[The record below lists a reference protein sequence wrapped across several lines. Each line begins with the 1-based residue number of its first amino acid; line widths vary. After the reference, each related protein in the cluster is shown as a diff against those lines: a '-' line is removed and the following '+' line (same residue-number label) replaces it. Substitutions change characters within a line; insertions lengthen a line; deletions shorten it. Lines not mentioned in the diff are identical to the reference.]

1 MPTKNKK
8 AVISRKAV
16 ARITFSGNDFETMQ
30 KYLKGF
36 EYIDP
41 ASDENDEV
49 KIFLHNVNYKW
60 IRQMPNKRDK
70 LTAKIVLKNWKSKN
84 QKQIFDCGTF
94 CVDDFTHTGPELA
107 TEISCVSV
115 PEGNAFRATSRNKTW
130 KKVTLKEIASEI
142 CGKYNMTLSYSG
154 PSIKF
159 KVIEQSNE
167 TDCSFIKKI
176 CNDYALGIK
185 VYKGKLVIYDKADYE
200 AKAPVT
206 TIKAEQMQDWSYNET
221 LIGTYTGAKIKYTT
235 GKDSKELICK
245 VGGGKRILFVN
256 EKVDSLADAQ
266 LKACGKAN
274 TENEKAVTM
283 NVTLMGGRKIVAGN
297 TVNITGLNKI
307 DGKYFVDKVTHKI
320 DAESAYTMDLE
331 LHKVQPRITP

>member
-1 MPTKNKK
+1 MAAKIK
-8 AVISRKAV
+8 ASRKAL
-16 ARITFSGNDFETMQ
+16 ANITFSGNNSKIMA
-30 KYLKGF
+30 KYLTSF

-41 ASDENDEV
+41 ASGENDEV
-49 KIFLHNVNYKW
+49 KICLHNVNYKW

-70 LTAKIVLKNWKSKN
+70 LTAKIILKNWKSEEK
-84 QKQIFDCGTF
+84 KQVFDCGTF
-94 CVDDFTHTGPELA
+94 CVDDFTHTGPELT

-115 PEGNAFRATSRNKTW
+115 PEGNAFRATARNKTW
-130 KKVTLKEIASEI
+130 KKVTLQEIASEI
-142 CGKYNMTLSYSG
+142 CGKYKMTLSYSG

-176 CNDYALGIK
+176 CDDYALGIK
-185 VYKGKLVIYDKADYE
+185 VYKGKLVIYDKAIYE
-200 AKAPVT
+200 AKAPVA
-206 TIKAEQMQDWSYNET
+206 TIKAKQIQDWSYNET

-235 GKDSKELICK
+235 GKDSKELTCK

-283 NVTLMGGRKIVAGN
+283 SITLMGGKKIVAGN
-297 TVNITGLNKI
+297 TVNIAGLNKI

-320 DAESAYTMDLE
+320 NAEAAYTMDLE